1 MTDRINTRID
11 PVLKAEGE
19 AVLAQLGM
27 NSAEYV
33 RLMYRQLVM
42 RRGLPFDVKI
52 PNAET
57 LEAMNE
63 DVSKNRRYSADEVGD
78 FLDNL

>member
-1 MTDRINTRID
+1 MSDRINTRID
-11 PVLKAEGE
+11 PELKAEGE

-27 NSAEYV
+27 NSADYV

-42 RRGLPFDVKI
+42 RKGLPFDVKI

-57 LEAMNE
+57 LSAINE
-63 DVSKNRRYSADEVGD
+63 DTSGNRRFEANEVKD
-78 FLDNL
+78 LLDGL